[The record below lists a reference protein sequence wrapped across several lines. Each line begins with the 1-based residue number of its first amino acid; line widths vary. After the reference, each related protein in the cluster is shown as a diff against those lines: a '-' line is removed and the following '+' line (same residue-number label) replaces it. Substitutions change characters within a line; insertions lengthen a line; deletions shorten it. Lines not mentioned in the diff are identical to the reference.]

1 MNPCE
6 ELRDFWIKKFHE
18 RGEELIPF
26 FVNSTLSRKLWMEKY
41 KTLIPIEQMPEDEK
55 MEMKKY
61 VRALF
66 PDKTPAE
73 KLEACKVIYTVGTLL

>member
-1 MNPCE
+1 
-6 ELRDFWIKKFHE
+6 
-18 RGEELIPF
+18 
-26 FVNSTLSRKLWMEKY
+26 MEKY

-73 KLEACKVIYTVGTLL
+73 KLEACKVLYRRYFTLKVVL